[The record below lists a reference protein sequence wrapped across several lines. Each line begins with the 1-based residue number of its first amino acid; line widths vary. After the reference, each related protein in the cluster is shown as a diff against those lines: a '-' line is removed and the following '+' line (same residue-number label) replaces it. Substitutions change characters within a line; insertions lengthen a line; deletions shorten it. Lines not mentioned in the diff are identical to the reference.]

1 MEDTRTDT
9 VVIGGGMAGLTAAAR
24 AARLGQSVVV
34 VEVSDVLGGS
44 AQYAGYAWTAPDQ
57 ATMDAVNPAGD
68 PALRRALVDRFAA
81 GVEWIDALG
90 VKVHD
95 AVTIL
100 RFGRGHQFD
109 TMHYIETCARIVKET
124 GEILLRATP
133 DRLVLEDGRVVGVE
147 VTLSDGTQRRV
158 IAGSTILAT
167 GGFQADPTLL
177 EAHVHPLAGQMQL
190 RSNPASTGGGLRL
203 ALEAGAATG
212 APDAGFYGHLIPSGV
227 TFDGPGDFVDL
238 SLYYSEHA
246 LMFDLDNER
255 FVDETVGDH
264 LSTMA
269 LLERPEARALL
280 IADARVYR
288 DWMVGAYVEGA
299 VSVDKFALTSRRGGR
314 CGIAEDLDEI
324 AMLPEEW
331 GYDGAAIRDRIV
343 DFNQVAAARGA
354 HSPAREHDA
363 APLDEGPYYVIEC
376 VPAVTFPFFGV
387 RIDDSARVLGQDGQP
402 VTGLYAAGSDTG
414 GLYNRAYAGGL
425 ASALVFG
432 LTAAD
437 SAEAQRAARP

>member
-1 MEDTRTDT
+1 MQETRTDT

-24 AARLGQSVVV
+24 AVRLGQSVVV

-44 AQYAGYAWTAPDQ
+44 AQYAGYAWTAPDHQ
-57 ATMDAVNPAGD
+57 TMDAVNPAGD

-81 GVEWIDALG
+81 GVEWIDSLG
-90 VKVHD
+90 VTVHD
-95 AVTIL
+95 AVTVL

-109 TMHYIETCARIVKET
+109 TMHYIDTCARIVKESN
-124 GEILLRATP
+124 EILLRATP
-133 DRLVLEDGRVVGVE
+133 DRLVIQDGRVAGVE
-147 VTLSDGTQRRV
+147 VTLPDGTQRRLL
-158 IAGSTILAT
+158 AAATILAT
-167 GGFQADPTLL
+167 GGFQADPSLL
-177 EAHVHPLAGQMQL
+177 EAHVHPLAGQMPL
-190 RSNPASTGGGLRL
+190 RSNPMSTGGGLRL

-212 APDAGFYGHLIPSGV
+212 AQNAGFYGHLIPSGV

-264 LSTMA
+264 LNTMA

-299 VSVDKFALTSRRGGR
+299 VSVDKFALASRRGGR

-331 GYDGAAIRDRIV
+331 GYDGGAIRDQIV
-343 DFNQVAAARGA
+343 AFNAVAAGGT
-354 HSPAREHDA
+354 HSPARQYDS

-402 VTGLYAAGSDTG
+402 VPGLYAAGSDTG
-414 GLYNRAYAGGL
+414 GLYDRAYAGGL

-437 SAEAQRAARP
+437 SAEARRAARA